1 MSRRRGQQGQALVA
15 ALVTMAL
22 LFSIA
27 GGLAVAV
34 SAALEAQGP
43 STSTYLRDTAAA
55 SATAAIIS
63 RVAGAGAGCP
73 LGAVYGDVTSY
84 GCHQLD
90 MVVPDRVQMA
100 PLQWSGKCAVAALNA
115 TGHVTAWLNTMVS
128 GSLAVY
134 IDSQPAACSQPVGG
148 PCSASPSSAGPG
160 FFYVIRDCVLGAS
173 GSAYLHV
180 AGSAGAA
187 RVGRVAGL
195 ASFVVNQTIT
205 ARPGVAPVLAARLHG
220 SGQPLDLVVA
230 NPATGC
236 LSMFTGLAGGAFS
249 ATQTGGPLCAAVSA
263 ITAADFG
270 TGPLIAAST
279 SDGSVLLIGISNGAL
294 TVLRQYSL
302 GTGLGSVAIASGH
315 FTGGG
320 GLDLAVANHA
330 AGSVSI
336 LQGLGGADFK
346 YLGDAPVPDPPV
358 AVAGADFGSQGY
370 LLVAT
375 AESDGGDLFVF
386 SPKLSGNCSPAKG
399 QVCLKTNNDYGL
411 GGVPGAM
418 IVSRFTASGNPD
430 VAIALPDRGQVLVGT
445 GSSSG
450 AFAMGR
456 PINVGTRPAALAA
469 GNFGGPAGADLAVA
483 NSGAGS
489 ASVLLGNGDG
499 TFQPIAGGDLVT
511 GRVPMGAAAGDF
523 DGSGGDGLAVA
534 NAGDGT
540 LTVFLRNRSKLYSL
554 LAGAPDGSAI
564 NEADLLWS
572 YPTRANTLSFEGG
585 LG

>member
-1 MSRRRGQQGQALVA
+1 MNRRREQEGQALVA

-34 SAALEAQGP
+34 SATLEAQGP

-63 RVAGAGAGCP
+63 RVAGAGAACP

-90 MVVPDRVQMA
+90 MVVPGQVQMA
-100 PLQWSGKCAVAALNA
+100 PLQWSGSCAVAALKA
-115 TGHVTAWLNTMVS
+115 TGHVTAWLNTMAP

-134 IDSQPAACSQPVGG
+134 IDNQPAACSQPVSG
-148 PCSASPSSAGPG
+148 PCSASPTSAGPG
-160 FFYVIRDCVLGAS
+160 FFYVIRDCDLGGS
-173 GSAYLHV
+173 GSAYLHM
-180 AGSAGAA
+180 AGSARAA

-205 ARPGVAPVLAARLHG
+205 ARPGVAPVLAARMHG

-230 NPATGC
+230 NPVTGC
-236 LSMFTGLAGGAFS
+236 LSIFSGLGGGGFS
-249 ATQTGGPLCAAVSA
+249 ATQSGSPLCAAVSA
-263 ITAADFG
+263 ITVADFG

-279 SDGSVLLIGISNGAL
+279 SDGSVLLIGMSNGAL
-294 TVLRQYSL
+294 AVLRQYAL
-302 GTGLGSVAIASGH
+302 GTGLGSVAIAAGH
-315 FTGGG
+315 FTDEGN
-320 GLDLAVANHA
+320 LDLAVANYA
-330 AGSVSI
+330 ANSVSI

-346 YLGDAPVPDPPV
+346 YLGDAQVPDPPV
-358 AVAGADFGSQGY
+358 AVAGADFGSERY

-375 AESDGGDLFVF
+375 SEGGAGDLLVY
-386 SPKLSGNCSPAKG
+386 SVKVNGSCSPPKG
-399 QVCLKTNNDYGL
+399 HVCLKARNDYGL
-411 GGVPGAM
+411 GGAPGAM

-445 GSSSG
+445 GSG
-450 AFAMGR
+450 GGNFAMRR
-456 PINVGTRPAALAA
+456 PISVGTRPVALAA
-469 GNFGGPAGADLAVA
+469 GNFGGAAAADLAVA
-483 NSGAGS
+483 NSGANS

-499 TFQPIAGGDLVT
+499 TFQPITGGDLVT

-523 DGSGGDGLAVA
+523 DGSGSDGLAVA
-534 NAGDGT
+534 NFGDGT

-564 NEADLLWS
+564 NEADLVWS
-572 YPTRANTLSFEGG
+572 YPGRANTLSFEGG